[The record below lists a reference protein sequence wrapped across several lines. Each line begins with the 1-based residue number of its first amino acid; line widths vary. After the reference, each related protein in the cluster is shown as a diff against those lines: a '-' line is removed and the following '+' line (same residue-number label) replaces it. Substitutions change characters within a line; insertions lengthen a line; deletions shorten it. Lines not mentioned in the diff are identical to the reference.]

1 MTTQT
6 KRIRRAPS
14 DAEREILDAAEAI
27 LAERP
32 FRDLSVDEL
41 MRRTGM
47 RRSSFYHYFRRLD
60 EVAIALVRRV
70 QGEMMDAAAPW
81 LEAGEQVDPVEA
93 AERAIGS
100 SAAIFARH
108 SRVLTAIH
116 EASFQY
122 EAVQTAWREGV
133 LEDWIGAIA
142 AQLRAQRERGV
153 TDVEEPEETARA
165 LLLMNTSVFVE
176 RLGNNRPPDDPA
188 DVARTLTRIWVGAL
202 YRR

>member
-6 KRIRRAPS
+6 KRIRRTPS

-116 EASFQY
+116 EASFQH
-122 EAVQTAWREGV
+122 EAVQSAWREGV
-133 LEDWIGAIA
+133 LEDWIRAIA
-142 AQLRAQRERGV
+142 TQLHAQRERGV
-153 TDVEEPEETARA
+153 TQVDEPEETARA
-165 LLLMNTSVFVE
+165 LLLMNTTVFVE
-176 RLGNNRPPDDPA
+176 RLGKLPPDDPE
-188 DVARTLTRIWVGAL
+188 DVARTLSRIWVGAL

>member
-1 MTTQT
+1 MPTET

-27 LAERP
+27 LAERS

-41 MRRTGM
+41 MARTGM

-70 QGEMMDAAAPW
+70 QGEMMEAAAPW
-81 LEAGEQVDPVEA
+81 LQAGDDVDPVEA

-108 SRVLTAIH
+108 GRVLTAIH

-165 LLLMNTSVFVE
+165 LLLMNTTVFVE
-176 RLGNNRPPDDPA
+176 RLGNKRPPDDPA
-188 DVARTLTRIWVGAL
+188 DVTRTLTRIWVGAL